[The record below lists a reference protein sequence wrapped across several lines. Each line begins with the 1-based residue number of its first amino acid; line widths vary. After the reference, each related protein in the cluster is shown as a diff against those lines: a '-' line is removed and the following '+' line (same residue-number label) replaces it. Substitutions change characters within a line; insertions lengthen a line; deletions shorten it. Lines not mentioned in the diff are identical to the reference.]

1 MSKAQGYEVS
11 RRRATLNKYLE
22 EENITID
29 QLREYVLEGLEAIG
43 DKEDLLYLRTWLV
56 ENRTFIKIKKTSL
69 TIVLDDMVEEGILA
83 RDAHKKGRQSRW
95 YRKPGEELL

>member
-1 MSKAQGYEVS
+1 MSKAHGYEVN

-22 EENITID
+22 EEGITIEELKD
-29 QLREYVLEGLEAIG
+29 FAMEGLQEIG

-69 TIVLDDMVEEGILA
+69 KIVMDDLVEEGRLA
-83 RDAHKKGRQSRW
+83 RDAHEKGRQSRW
-95 YRKPGEELL
+95 YRLPGEELK